1 MLFRSDQS
9 SDLEVTT
16 PQDDLPAVT
25 STLGPPD
32 RTEEFLDAYE
42 ASFDGPYALTGEFE
56 FANADAATRQ
66 QVRRARV
73 DDRSL
78 DQVGSGAVV
87 TRDGELRRCSDDG
100 TQFLCTQP
108 EPEPTP
114 ASRRNELA
122 DELVKGDGFTVAQK
136 ADGCFLL
143 TANGDGTFS
152 LFGFE
157 TTYCFDAETGAIS
170 SKITV
175 KGRRT
180 ESFIAQSITAQ
191 VTEDD
196 LTPM

>member
-1 MLFRSDQS
+1 M
-9 SDLEVTT
+9 
-16 PQDDLPAVT
+16 
-25 STLGPPD
+25 
-32 RTEEFLDAYE
+32 DAYE

-56 FANADAATRQ
+56 FANANASTSQ
-66 QVRRARV
+66 QVRRARIG
-73 DDRSL
+73 DRSL
-78 DQVGSGAVV
+78 DQIGSGAVV

-114 ASRRNELA
+114 SSRRNELA
-122 DELVKGDGFTVAQK
+122 DELDEGEGFTVVQK
-136 ADGCFLL
+136 PDGCFVL
-143 TANGDGTFS
+143 TAIGDGTFS

-157 TTYCFDAETGAIS
+157 TTYCFDEETGAIA

-180 ESFIAQSITAQ
+180 ESFIARSISAE